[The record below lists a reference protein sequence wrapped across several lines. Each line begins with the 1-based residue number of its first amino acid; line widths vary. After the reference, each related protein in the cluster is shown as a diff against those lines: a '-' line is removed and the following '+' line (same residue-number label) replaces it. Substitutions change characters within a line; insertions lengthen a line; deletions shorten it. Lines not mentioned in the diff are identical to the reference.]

1 MLLILDFFQ
10 RSFEGVKF
18 IHSIIGVSIWF
29 ILNNNKNG
37 FCCKFMNRNFTHMSN
52 LFHNNKESSDNIFDS
67 WSYDKEN
74 YVLFGAGII
83 TIILGYIIMAT
94 GDTYSFQSLSLAP
107 ILLFIGYIIL
117 IPIALF
123 YKKKK

>member
-1 MLLILDFFQ
+1 
-10 RSFEGVKF
+10 
-18 IHSIIGVSIWF
+18 
-29 ILNNNKNG
+29 
-37 FCCKFMNRNFTHMSN
+37 MNCNFACMGN
-52 LFHNNKESSDNIFDS
+52 LFHNNKESSGNIFDG

-107 ILLFIGYIIL
+107 VLLFIGYIIL
-117 IPIALF
+117 IPIALL

>member
-1 MLLILDFFQ
+1 MD
-10 RSFEGVKF
+10 
-18 IHSIIGVSIWF
+18 
-29 ILNNNKNG
+29 
-37 FCCKFMNRNFTHMSN
+37 CNFADMSN
-52 LFHNNKESSDNIFDS
+52 LFYNNKDSTVNILDS

-74 YVLFGAGII
+74 YILFGVGLI

-107 ILLFIGYIIL
+107 VLLFIGYIIL
-117 IPIALF
+117 IPIALL

>member
-1 MLLILDFFQ
+1 
-10 RSFEGVKF
+10 
-18 IHSIIGVSIWF
+18 
-29 ILNNNKNG
+29 
-37 FCCKFMNRNFTHMSN
+37 MNCIFAYMSN
-52 LFHNNKESSDNIFDS
+52 LFHNNKDNSGDIFNG

-74 YVLFGAGII
+74 YILFGAGVI
-83 TIILGYIIMAT
+83 TIILGFIIMAA

-117 IPIALF
+117 IPIALL

>member
-1 MLLILDFFQ
+1 
-10 RSFEGVKF
+10 
-18 IHSIIGVSIWF
+18 
-29 ILNNNKNG
+29 
-37 FCCKFMNRNFTHMSN
+37 MNCNFAYMNS
-52 LFHNNKESSDNIFDS
+52 LFHNNKDNSGDIFNG

-74 YVLFGAGII
+74 YILFGAGVI
-83 TIILGYIIMAT
+83 TIILGFIIMAA

-117 IPIALF
+117 IPIALL

>member
-1 MLLILDFFQ
+1 MI
-10 RSFEGVKF
+10 
-18 IHSIIGVSIWF
+18 
-29 ILNNNKNG
+29 
-37 FCCKFMNRNFTHMSN
+37 CNFTHMSN
-52 LFHNNKESSDNIFDS
+52 LFHNNKNSSGNIFNG

-74 YVLFGAGII
+74 YILFGVGII

-107 ILLFIGYIIL
+107 VLLFVGYIIL
-117 IPIALF
+117 IPFSLL